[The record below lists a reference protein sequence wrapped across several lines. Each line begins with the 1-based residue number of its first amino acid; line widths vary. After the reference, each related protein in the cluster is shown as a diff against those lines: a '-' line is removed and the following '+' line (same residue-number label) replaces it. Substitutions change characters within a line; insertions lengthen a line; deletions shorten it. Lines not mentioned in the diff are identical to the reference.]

1 MVKMVNRHLGLF
13 LLILTS
19 AVLPAPAALAQTAA
33 QPAVDAGLEASI
45 GKVISATGSVT
56 IEHKV
61 AVLLQANVSNGPAPA
76 KVDDLVYQ
84 GDVVQTGPDGK
95 LSLTFKDGSAF
106 NLSSNGRMVLDQ
118 LVYDPKSSSNSTNFS
133 LAKGTLTFVSGRIA
147 KTGDMRVT
155 TPVGTMGIRGTTPR
169 VQIFDDG
176 SVKFST
182 LVEEKKSVAPP
193 AAPGNQQLKV
203 RPAGPRQIRKASAS
217 PTISPEQ
224 AATYN
229 KIYHIDY
236 QICRNC

>member
-1 MVKMVNRHLGLF
+1 
-13 LLILTS
+13 LLILAS
-19 AVLPAPAALAQTAA
+19 AALPTPAALAQTAAA

-61 AVLLQANVSNGPAPA
+61 AVVLQANISSGPVQA

-95 LSLTFKDGSAF
+95 LSLGFKDGSAF

-133 LAKGTLTFVSGRIA
+133 LAKGTLTLVSGRIA
-147 KTGDMRVT
+147 KSGDMRVT

-169 VQIFDDG
+169 VQIFDNG

-182 LVEEKKSVAPP
+182 LVEEKKSVA
-193 AAPGNQQLKV
+193 APGNQQLKV
-203 RPAGPRQIRKASAS
+203 RPAGQRQIRKASAS